1 MKLIYNFDGSII
13 PMWVQLLFWLLY
25 MVVFVY
31 TFRKIVFHWRRN
43 KLNEDVTYLFSI
55 YFILFAVF
63 YCINDD
69 YFQYR
74 NWIYGRDF
82 SFWTKEKI
90 YINLILFCRRLPF
103 DYPYEV
109 FRFVVW
115 GGAVYISYYT
125 FRMYRGLL
133 LPVQVLLFLFVF
145 YSNAFCYARASLAM
159 AFYFMGIALYLY
171 QKEWDMKLFGIVIAV
186 SSILFH
192 REMLVGIAILPC
204 LFIPFEKQKISVLS
218 VLLLIFA
225 VIGINFISSNLELL
239 DSIFDNDDLST
250 KMEEISDKGQGVLR
264 MSTIFKYLNF
274 FYPFY
279 RITKCFW
286 NKNIIIPQYIIGMY
300 RTTYAIM
307 MASVA
312 FMIVFGLRSVYSYRV
327 LYISMIPLSLLIG
340 FCYYNGFLKRR
351 QFMIMMILAL
361 LSNSIRLINAQ

>member
-90 YINLILFCRRLPF
+90 YINIILFCRRLPF

-171 QKEWDMKLFGIVIAV
+171 QKEWDMKLFGIVVAV

-250 KMEEISDKGQGVLR
+250 KMEGFAEKGQGVFR
-264 MSTIFKYLNF
+264 ISTLFKYLNF

-279 RITKCFW
+279 LITKCFW
-286 NKNIIIPQYIIGMY
+286 NKNIIIPHYIIGMY

-340 FCYYNGFLKRR
+340 FCYYNGFLKKK
-351 QFMIMMILAL
+351 QFAIIMILAL
-361 LSNSIRLINAQ
+361 LSNSVRLINAQ